1 MKVTAS
7 SVARVAQC
15 RPSVVLP
22 ATLFLSS
29 SPASARGQ
37 VIHTFLE
44 NCLNLGREAA
54 LDLVPAE
61 YLETCE
67 VIDVQ
72 RLPASKPDQW
82 AAEVALAWDWSTG
95 KARELGRGLGR
106 DYEVLEGTEVAGTLD
121 TLSLSAELVHVYDY
135 KTGWADLG
143 PVLNS
148 WQLRTYGL
156 MAARTYDKP
165 AAEIGFIRLRPDGT
179 PWFDTVTMSER
190 ELDAFE
196 VELRTLLEEASRLR
210 LADVRNL
217 EFREGPLCRFCPGFS
232 RCPAKVSLAASLASP
247 NSALGEITPEVA
259 AKAWERLALARDVL
273 DQVESAVR
281 EYALHHPI
289 TLSNG
294 KTLGPVEVAKE
305 TVALV
310 DEAQAW
316 LAKEFGPDV
325 AAEAVEVKRTMTWEG
340 LKDALRP
347 WVERT
352 PGAGITKVTTT
363 VRERL
368 RGLATDDGRSVVAV
382 SKSRVVK
389 EHKPKQLKEGT

>member
-7 SVARVAQC
+7 GVARVAQC

-22 ATLFLSS
+22 ATLYLSS
-29 SPASARGQ
+29 SPASQRGQ

-44 NCLNLGREAA
+44 NVRNFGREAA
-54 LDLVPAE
+54 LDLVPDE
-61 YLETCE
+61 YIDTCE

-72 RLPASKPDQW
+72 RLPAAKPEQW

-106 DYEVLEGTEVAGTLD
+106 DYEVVDGTEIAGTLD
-121 TLSLSAELVHVYDY
+121 TLSLSADLVHVWDY

-156 MAARTYDKP
+156 MAARAYDKP

-179 PWFDTVTMSER
+179 PWFDAVTMSEM

-196 VELRTLLEEASRLR
+196 LELRTLLEEASRLR
-210 LADVRNL
+210 LSDVRQL
-217 EFREGPLCRFCPGFS
+217 EFGEGPLCRHCPAFE
-232 RCPAKVSLAASLASP
+232 RCPAKVSLAAALASP
-247 NSALGEITPEVA
+247 SDHLGEITPDVA
-259 AKAWERLALARDVL
+259 AKAWERLALAREVL
-273 DQVESAVR
+273 DRVEGAVR
-281 EYALHHPI
+281 EYAFHHPI
-289 TLSNG
+289 ALANG
-294 KTLGPVEVAKE
+294 KVLGPVEVPKE

-325 AAEAVEVKRTMTWEG
+325 AAAAVEVKRSMTWDG
-340 LKDALRP
+340 LKEALRL
-347 WVERT
+347 WVDRT
-352 PGAGITKVTTT
+352 PGAGITKVVAT

-368 RGLATDDGRSVVAV
+368 RGLATEDGRSVVAV

-389 EHKPKQLKEGT
+389 EHKPKQLKEGA